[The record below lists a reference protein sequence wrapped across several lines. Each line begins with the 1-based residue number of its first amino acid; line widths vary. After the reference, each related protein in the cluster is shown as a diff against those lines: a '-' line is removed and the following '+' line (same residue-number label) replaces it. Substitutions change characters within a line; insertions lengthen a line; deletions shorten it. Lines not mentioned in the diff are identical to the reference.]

1 MMPTIN
7 NNTSRKRTRP
17 MAKQVTMSLSFVAL
31 LLLLVS
37 QASAFSGSSS
47 SLASQTSVLPTDSI
61 DLQKIADD
69 EMEEWD
75 DDEEEWDEDEEE
87 EYYDEEEEYD
97 EDEDWTLEQYEEMDR
112 LFEKYLQELSRRYG
126 DDWEEKFDLVVDR
139 EEVYEN
145 YLEFEERKQE
155 EAEERRQLIEASHKA
170 LNQHN
175 EYIVVDEDFSQN
187 NQTEEAVSV
196 RSPIVSAELPSRTH
210 MVVLNID
217 NKNKNHQNVKNAEQE
232 CAATTTIVTMQ
243 EGNTHTVIGSI

>member
-1 MMPTIN
+1 
-7 NNTSRKRTRP
+7 
-17 MAKQVTMSLSFVAL
+17 MSLPFVAL

-47 SLASQTSVLPTDSI
+47 SLTSQTSVLPTDSI
-61 DLQKIADD
+61 DLHKNAQAEFDEDD
-69 EMEEWD
+69 EMEEWE
-75 DDEEEWDEDEEE
+75 DDEEEWEDDEEE
-87 EYYDEEEEYD
+87 EWEDDEEEDEEY
-97 EDEDWTLEQYEEMDR
+97 EDDDWTLEQYEEMDR

-126 DDWEEKFDLVVDR
+126 DDWQEKFDLVVDR

-175 EYIVVDEDFSQN
+175 EYIVVDEDFSQS
-187 NQTEEAVSV
+187 NQTEEAASV

-217 NKNKNHQNVKNAEQE
+217 NKNKNDQNVKNAEQE
-232 CAATTTIVTMQ
+232 CVATTTIVTMQ